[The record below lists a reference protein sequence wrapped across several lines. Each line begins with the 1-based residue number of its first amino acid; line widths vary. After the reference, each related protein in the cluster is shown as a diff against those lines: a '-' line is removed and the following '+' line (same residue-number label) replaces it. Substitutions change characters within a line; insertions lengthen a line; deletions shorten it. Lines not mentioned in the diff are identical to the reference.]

1 MQTPPGFGRI
11 ALLAM
16 SLLLCTASA
25 NAAPF
30 ANGSFENGFASWNV
44 IGDTGVFPSITFQ
57 TTPTDGASYAVLT
70 SAPGSTTAVGSG
82 AASAAA
88 VAGLLGVSAT
98 PPAGFSPFEG
108 AGMEQTFD
116 VTAGG
121 NITFDWNFLS
131 DESDAVNQYGNAFPD
146 FAIVH
151 IRDVNP
157 SSTYS
162 QIFLLVD
169 ADTEFGATPGVP
181 VVVAGFDAE
190 TGWRTFD
197 LSAAGSVLPGAGT
210 YSLGIAVFD
219 VNDNLFD
226 SALAV
231 DNVSVPEPATVLLLG
246 AGLFGL
252 LWVGRERPD
261 AMPRSPAR
269 TSVR

>member
-1 MQTPPGFGRI
+1 
-11 ALLAM
+11 
-16 SLLLCTASA
+16 LCTTSA
-25 NAAPF
+25 GAAPF

-44 IGDTGVFPSITFQ
+44 IGDSGVFTNITFQ
-57 TTPTDGASYAVLT
+57 TTPTDGTSYAVLT

-98 PPAGFSPFEG
+98 PPPGFNPVEG
-108 AGMEQTFD
+108 AGMTQTFD

-131 DESDAVNQYGNAFPD
+131 DESDAVNQFGDAFPD
-146 FAIVH
+146 FAIVQVS
-151 IRDVNP
+151 DVNDP
-157 SSTYS
+157 VAYT

-169 ADTEFGATPGVP
+169 ADTEFEGIAGVP
-181 VVVAGFDAE
+181 VIAGFDTE

-231 DNVSVPEPATVLLLG
+231 DNIQVPEPATLLLLG

-261 AMPRSPAR
+261 ASIRSGGSAAR
-269 TSVR
+269 